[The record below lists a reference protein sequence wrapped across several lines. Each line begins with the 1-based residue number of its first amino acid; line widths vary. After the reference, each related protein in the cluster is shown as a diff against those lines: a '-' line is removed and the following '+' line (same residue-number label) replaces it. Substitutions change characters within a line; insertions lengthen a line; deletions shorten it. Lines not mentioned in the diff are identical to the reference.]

1 MSDPRKPARGARA
14 GFDLAIFDFD
24 GTLADS
30 FPLFLSLSNQL
41 AERHGFERIDEGELD
56 HLRGLGARELMAR
69 LRLPLWK
76 APRVAADYRALMER
90 QAEPLPLFAGV
101 PAMLARLIDGGVR
114 LAILSSNSSAVV
126 ERALGAEATRFD
138 RRDCGVSMF
147 GKGTRLRRLARAC
160 GVAPERAIYIGDELR
175 DGEAAREAGLA
186 FGAVAWGYTRPDA
199 LAAAGA
205 DRLFA
210 QLDDIAMALT

>member
-1 MSDPRKPARGARA
+1 MSDPLQPARGARV

-30 FPLFLSLSNQL
+30 FPLFLALSNQL
-41 AERHGFERIDEGELD
+41 ADRHGFRRIDEGELD
-56 HLRGLGARELMAR
+56 HLRGLGARELMTR
-69 LRLPLWK
+69 LQLPLWK
-76 APRVAADYRALMER
+76 APRVAADFRALMER
-90 QAEPLPLFAGV
+90 RAEPLPLFAGV
-101 PAMLARLIDGGVR
+101 PAMLARLIDGGLR
-114 LAILSSNSSAVV
+114 LALLSSNSAAVV
-126 ERALGAEATRFD
+126 ERALGAEAARFD
-138 RRDCGVSMF
+138 RCDCGVSMF
-147 GKGTRLRRLARAC
+147 GKGARLRRLARTC
-160 GVAPERAIYIGDELR
+160 GVAPGRAIYIGDELR

-210 QLDDIAMALT
+210 QLGDVAAALT